1 MIKAILT
8 NTSSLCGW
16 EIDKNVD
23 SRKSP
28 KILMFGNLTIASLI
42 QRQLRYTVVDFSII
56 TESLKG
62 NK

>member
-8 NTSSLCGW
+8 ITSSFCGW
-16 EIDKNVD
+16 EIGKNVD
-23 SRKSP
+23 SGKLP
-28 KILMFGNLTIASLI
+28 KIWMFGNLTIASLI
-42 QRQLRYTVVDFSII
+42 QRQLRYTVVDFSVI

>member
-8 NTSSLCGW
+8 ITSYFCVW

-23 SRKSP
+23 SGKLP
-28 KILMFGNLTIASLI
+28 KIWMFGNLTIASLI

-56 TESLKG
+56 TDSLKG
-62 NK
+62 SK

>member
-8 NTSSLCGW
+8 NTPSFCGW

-23 SRKSP
+23 YGKLP
-28 KILMFGNLTIASLI
+28 KISMFVYLTIASLI

-56 TESLKG
+56 TASLKE

>member
-8 NTSSLCGW
+8 ITSSFCGW

-23 SRKSP
+23 SGKLP
-28 KILMFGNLTIASLI
+28 KIWMFGNLTIASVI
-42 QRQLRYTVVDFSII
+42 QRQLRYTVVDFSVI

>member
-8 NTSSLCGW
+8 NTFSLCGW
-16 EIDKNVD
+16 EIDNNVD
-23 SRKSP
+23 SGKLP
-28 KILMFGNLTIASLI
+28 KIWMFGNLTIALLI

-62 NK
+62 NE